1 MAQAQTFKAD
11 ALTLEQGWH
20 MPDRG
25 TVGIA
30 FLIMTE
36 TVLFTI
42 FVVAYLVYIGKNLS
56 GPMPKDVLDLPI
68 LATICLLSSSIT
80 IVLAEHAL
88 KKEKPG
94 SFKLWWI
101 ATIALGLEFLGATG
115 VEWHK
120 LIYKEHLTIRTNLFG
135 TTYYSLVGL
144 RAADSRDRGHG
155 VSAAGDGGDARGISD
170 SHAIPGVGACPWYW
184 HFSTPYGWLSLRW
197 SAWWV
202 EY

>member
-42 FVVAYLVYIGKNLS
+42 FVVAYLVYIGKSLS

-88 KKEKPG
+88 KKGHLG

-144 RAADSRDRGHG
+144 HASHVIVGMAFLLLVMAVTLAGFPIHTQFRQGAVPVLVLAFCRRRMGGCLYGGVRGG
-155 VSAAGDGGDARGISD
+155 
-170 SHAIPGVGACPWYW
+170 
-184 HFSTPYGWLSLRW
+184 
-197 SAWWV
+197 
-202 EY
+202 

>member
-42 FVVAYLVYIGKNLS
+42 FVVAYLVYIGKSLS

-88 KKEKPG
+88 KKGHLG

-101 ATIALGLEFLGATG
+101 ATIALGLEFLELQAS
-115 VEWHK
+115 
-120 LIYKEHLTIRTNLFG
+120 NG
-135 TTYYSLVGL
+135 TS
-144 RAADSRDRGHG
+144 
-155 VSAAGDGGDARGISD
+155 
-170 SHAIPGVGACPWYW
+170 
-184 HFSTPYGWLSLRW
+184 
-197 SAWWV
+197 
-202 EY
+202 